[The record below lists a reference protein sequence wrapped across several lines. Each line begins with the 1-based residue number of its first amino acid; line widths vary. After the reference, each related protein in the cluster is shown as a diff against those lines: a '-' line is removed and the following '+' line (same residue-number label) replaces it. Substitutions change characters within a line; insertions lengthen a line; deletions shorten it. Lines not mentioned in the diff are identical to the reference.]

1 MHADLVHQAVDDV
14 TERYRDGMQQSFD
27 SLEREGLIVMRMP
40 LKSAASAAAAAAAA
54 AAVPAC
60 GSEGGIFE
68 AADEAALDAEL
79 HELRAK
85 LAAKGA
91 ECRRLE
97 QEYRLSEKTGAKCAE
112 VLPAVQ
118 RAVGTRSQLARR
130 LIGDVTE
137 LSDRV
142 RSLMRNVDDGIRQM

>member
-40 LKSAASAAAAAAAA
+40 LKSAASAP
-54 AAVPAC
+54 AVPAC

-97 QEYRLSEKTGAKCAE
+97 QEYRLSEKAGAKCAE
-112 VLPAVQ
+112 ILPGVQ
-118 RAVGTRSQLARR
+118 RAVGMRSQVARR

-142 RSLMRNVDDGIRQM
+142 RSLMRSVDDGIRHM

>member
-40 LKSAASAAAAAAAA
+40 LKSAASAAA